1 MNTKPRLAV
10 LSGVLPFPGRSG
22 QQQRV
27 ANKLRAFREQFHV
40 TFITIAASDQVE
52 QVRAQLTGC
61 VDDVILLQWPA
72 LDKWQVRWRYVLP
85 ELTYVARTGAKRS
98 NYWLSQI
105 AFTPENLQTA
115 VAGHEPFDVVVFEYW
130 HAHQAAPF
138 WQATGAR
145 CILDMH
151 DILWQS
157 YDRQLQAR
165 PLPAF
170 LRQRMVARYRWQ
182 EERAWTYFDG
192 LITINSAE
200 HDYVAQRLPRTPLYY
215 APMGVD
221 LTLWPYSWQPADPP
235 RIGYYGGLGSSHNQ
249 RDALLV
255 YAQIMPHVWA
265 QFPDAELW
273 LVGSNPP
280 EHMLEL
286 GRQDPRVQVTGFVED
301 VAAVL
306 RTLALVI
313 CPWQG
318 RYGFRSRLIEVMAT
332 GVPIVASADAAY
344 GMDFVHGKGIFFAD
358 DDTTMAKYALR
369 LLDDKPFCHSQSQVA
384 RRQVEQRYS
393 FEDTYVRLAT
403 QLHDWLPQSE
413 KPVSEARCTLT

>member
-52 QVRAQLTGC
+52 QVRAQLAGF

-85 ELTYVARTGAKRS
+85 ELAYVARTGAKRS

-115 VAGHEPFDVVVFEYW
+115 VTGHEPFDVVVFEYW

-170 LRQRMVARYRWQ
+170 LRRRMVARYRRQ

-255 YAQIMPHVWA
+255 YEQIMPQVWA

-318 RYGFRSRLIEVMAT
+318 RYGFRSRLVEVMAL
-332 GVPIVASADAAY
+332 GVPVITTSDAVY
-344 GMDFVHGKGIFFAD
+344 GMRFVSDDGIWIRDTSAEMCRVAVELLAD
-358 DDTTMAKYALR
+358 SPALR
-369 LLDDKPFCHSQSQVA
+369 SQSQRA
-384 RRQVEQRYS
+384 HKQIVEKFSY
-393 FEDTYVRLAT
+393 EKTYIVLV
-403 QLHDWLPQSE
+403 E
-413 KPVSEARCTLT
+413 KLFWDISLML